1 MSLDEELNFYDINHV
16 TNFDRDVSDVTSKMF
31 TLTVNLVEQTL
42 QVMNILG
49 RISAIN
55 TLAVCYI
62 YSAEVI
68 HHPHPRQ
75 RICLK
80 YISRFSQP

>member
-1 MSLDEELNFYDINHV
+1 MSLGEELNLYDINHV
-16 TNFDRDVSDVTSKMF
+16 TNFDRDVLDVTSKMS
-31 TLTVNLVEQTL
+31 TPTVNLVEQTL

-68 HHPHPRQ
+68 HYPHP
-75 RICLK
+75 
-80 YISRFSQP
+80 